1 MHDKRCIQCPFFKL
15 LMFAWGGLEFGPS
28 FKWTTYIFFLKYLKI
43 SLFQSKILFLGRAIF
58 PQNWVQTQPN
68 PSTIFGPMGFDS
80 DGSKKI
86 KRCSCNFHRNQD
98 KKILLCTENEL
109 TSFGF
114 GLFLALNMSFK
125 ELNAVSW
132 NSIVF

>member
-1 MHDKRCIQCPFFKL
+1 MIKDAFNALFLNFWCLLGVDWSLDLPLMNYLHFFSKV
-15 LMFAWGGLEFGPS
+15 
-28 FKWTTYIFFLKYLKI
+28 LKI